1 MNNATK
7 DYRLDVKSVSEE
19 GEFEGM
25 LSVYN
30 VVDLGNDMVLPGAFT
45 KTIEEHGGK
54 VPMLW
59 QHDTKEP
66 IGDLYLTDTPTG
78 LKVKGE
84 LVLDV
89 QRAREAHS
97 LLKKGSIRGLS
108 IGYEKVKHEMVKGV
122 RHLKEL
128 KLYEGS
134 IVTFPMLPV
143 AQVTAVKA
151 ETKADFIS
159 ELELA
164 QTYAMRHL
172 MMESLYRSL
181 DSILWSS
188 DYDADSKVTLSAE
201 SIEQFR
207 DSYVSFLPSLLTA
220 WGEMKERPEA
230 KAGRRLSASTRKEIE
245 GAIAAL
251 MALLAEEEDTT
262 AEKALPAAG
271 PSEAEA
277 AAHGSEP
284 SPVHSLLQG
293 FSLFGESIR
302 AA

>member
-1 MNNATK
+1 MNTK

-30 VVDLGNDMVLPGAFT
+30 VVDLGGDLVEPGAFT
-45 KTIEEHGGK
+45 KTIEENSGT

-59 QHDTKEP
+59 QHDTTQP
-66 IGDLYLTDTPTG
+66 IGTLQLKETADGLAVRGKLILT
-78 LKVKGE
+78 
-84 LVLDV
+84 V
-89 QRAREAHS
+89 QRAREAYD
-97 LLKKGSIRGLS
+97 LLKSGSIRGLS
-108 IGYEKVKHEMVKGV
+108 IGYQKIKHEMVKGV

-143 AQVTAVKA
+143 AQVTAIKA
-151 ETKADFIS
+151 DAKADFMS

-172 MMESLYRSL
+172 MIESLCRSL

-188 DYDADSKVTLSAE
+188 EYDPESKVALSDE

-207 DSYVSFLPSLLTA
+207 ESYTGFLPKLLSA

-284 SPVHSLLQG
+284 SQVHSLLQG

>member
-1 MNNATK
+1 MNIATK
-7 DYRLDVKSVSEE
+7 DYRIDVKSVSEE
-19 GEFEGM
+19 GQFEGM

-30 VVDLGNDMVLPGAFT
+30 VVDLGGDLVEPGAFT

-66 IGDLYLTDTPTG
+66 IGDLYLTDTPAG
-78 LKVKGE
+78 LSVKGE

-97 LLKKGSIRGLS
+97 LLKRGSIRGLS
-108 IGYEKVKHEMVKGV
+108 IGYQKIKHEMVKGV

-134 IVTFPMLPV
+134 VVTFPMLPV
-143 AQVTAVKA
+143 AQVTAVKSDG
-151 ETKADFIS
+151 KADFVT

-164 QTYAMRHL
+164 QTLAMRH
-172 MMESLYRSL
+172 MMINALYNSL
-181 DSILWSS
+181 DSILWSAS
-188 DYDADSKVTLSAE
+188 DPESKVVLSGE
-201 SIEQFR
+201 SIEQFHEA
-207 DSYVSFLPSLLTA
+207 YTGFLPSLLAA
-220 WGEMKERPEA
+220 WGEMKDQPEA
-230 KAGRRLSASTRKEIE
+230 KAGRRISASTRKEIE

-251 MALLAEEEDTT
+251 MALLADEEDTT
-262 AEKALPAAG
+262 AEKALTAAG
-271 PSEAEA
+271 PSLEVA
-277 AAHGSEP
+277 AAHGDEP
-284 SPVHSLLQG
+284 DRIHSLLKG
-293 FSLFGESIR
+293 FSLFGESAR